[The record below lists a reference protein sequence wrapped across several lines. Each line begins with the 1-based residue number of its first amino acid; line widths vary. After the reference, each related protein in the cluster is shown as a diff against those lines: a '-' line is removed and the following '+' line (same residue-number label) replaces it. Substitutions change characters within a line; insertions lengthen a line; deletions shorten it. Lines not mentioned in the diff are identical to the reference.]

1 VRPKYLKVGG
11 SLRGKVRRGC
21 KRGKRV
27 VMLKVEGNLVARWRG
42 VSQYFIFLVFGLLCH
57 HTASNSITPETHTS
71 GAQ

>member
-1 VRPKYLKVGG
+1 MRPKYLKVGG

-27 VMLKVEGNLVARWRG
+27 AMLKVEGNLVACWGG
-42 VSQYFIFLVFGLLCH
+42 VSQYFVFLVLGLLCH

>member
-27 VMLKVEGNLVARWRG
+27 VMLKVEGNLVARWR
-42 VSQYFIFLVFGLLCH
+42 
-57 HTASNSITPETHTS
+57 
-71 GAQ
+71 